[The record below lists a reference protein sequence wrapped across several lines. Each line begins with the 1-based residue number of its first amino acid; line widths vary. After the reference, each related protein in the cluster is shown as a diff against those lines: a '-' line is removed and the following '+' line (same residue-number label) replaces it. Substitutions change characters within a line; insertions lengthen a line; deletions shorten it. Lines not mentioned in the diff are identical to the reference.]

1 MRRLSATQFL
11 LAICFVGFGILLLLV
26 NTGIISVEITE
37 AIVFCYPFLLVLLGL
52 FWCSKALF
60 SKWRR
65 GSLFWGI
72 IFIVFGGL
80 LIADRFDVMTFTLD
94 MVWKL
99 WPLLLIYIGF
109 KILAGRKVHMNVD
122 LGDFDG
128 DRAARKKAMKER
140 MKSQKQSW
148 RLVSD
153 AKYTG
158 ENWSVEPMD
167 RSTGVAD
174 YKFDFTKT
182 FIPEKETPIKLSGW
196 VGDIKIKVP
205 EDVAF
210 SVMATASVGDIRV
223 DDMKEEGLLK
233 DFYYATEGYEEAE
246 RKLVFDFHFKVLD
259 LRIDRV

>member
-11 LAICFVGFGILLLLV
+11 LAICFVGFGVLLLLV
-26 NTGIISVEITE
+26 NIGIISVEITE
-37 AIVFCYPFLLVLLGL
+37 AIVICYPFLLVILGL
-52 FWCSKALF
+52 FWCVKALF
-60 SKWRR
+60 SGWRH

-80 LIADRFDVMTFTLD
+80 LIADRFDVISFTLA
-94 MVWKL
+94 MIWKL

-109 KILAGRKVHMNVD
+109 KILAGRKHFHVH
-122 LGDFDG
+122 FDSDKDYKEG
-128 DRAARKKAMKER
+128 KKEIKKRARERKH
-140 MKSQKQSW
+140 SW

-158 ENWSVEPMD
+158 SNWSVEPMS

-182 FIPEKETPIKLSGW
+182 FIPEKETPIQLSGW
-196 VGDIKIKVP
+196 VGDIKVKVP
-205 EDVAF
+205 EDVAI
-210 SVMATASVGDIRV
+210 SVRATASVGDIRV
-223 DDMKEEGLLK
+223 DDVKEEGLLK
-233 DFYYATEGYEEAE
+233 DFFYKTEGYEDTE

>member
-11 LAICFVGFGILLLLV
+11 LALCFVGLGILLLLV
-26 NTGIISVEITE
+26 NTGIISVEIIE
-37 AIVFCYPFLLVLLGL
+37 AIVFCYPFLLILLGL
-52 FWCSKALF
+52 FWCGKALF
-60 SKWRR
+60 SRWRR

-80 LIADRFDVMTFTLD
+80 LAADRFGVLTFTLD
-94 MVWKL
+94 MIWKL

-109 KILAGRKVHMNVD
+109 KILAGRKLHMNAGFED
-122 LGDFDG
+122 SDEN
-128 DRAARKKAMKER
+128 RAARKKEMKER
-140 MKSQKQSW
+140 VKDQKQSW

-158 ENWSVEPMD
+158 SNWSVEPMD

-174 YKFDFTKT
+174 YNFDFTKT

-205 EDVAF
+205 EDAAF
-210 SVMATASVGDIRV
+210 SVAATASVGDIRV
-223 DDMKEEGLLK
+223 DDVKEEGLLK
-233 DFYYATEGYEEAE
+233 DFFYTTEGYEEAD
-246 RKLVFDFHFKVLD
+246 RKLIFDFHFKVLD